1 MHNIPSH
8 LLAALYLNK
17 YASLLQPGEKRLL
30 LLCII
35 FLHIVQ
41 QPSTS
46 WLSTWIKEDPPLLF
60 FLYSRCNENG
70 EDESDDEFCW
80 LSETYN
86 SCLTMLREPAVI
98 ACLCLLVLQIQV
110 SPKFAIILYHDR
122 PASWKDICYKLCR
135 KQVIS
140 RTVFG
145 KKLGLE
151 VCLGGKY
158 WQSSHNYCAA
168 ALPGPA
174 GLRRDSGWH

>member
-70 EDESDDEFCW
+70 EDEGDDEFCC
-80 LSETYN
+80 LSETVIQQLSDYVEGTRSNCLFVSSFAN
-86 SCLTMLREPAVI
+86 SSLPQVCNYFIPWRTCFLKRYML
-98 ACLCLLVLQIQV
+98 
-110 SPKFAIILYHDR
+110 
-122 PASWKDICYKLCR
+122 
-135 KQVIS
+135 
-140 RTVFG
+140 
-145 KKLGLE
+145 
-151 VCLGGKY
+151 
-158 WQSSHNYCAA
+158 
-168 ALPGPA
+168 
-174 GLRRDSGWH
+174 